1 MSLQRPTTTP
11 DDLRAIPPHRL
22 SATIIADAVAAR
34 RISAAAVLE
43 DHLDRIRL
51 LDPTLNCFTDLC
63 VERARASAAAV
74 DARIAAG
81 ERPILAGV
89 PVAVKNLFDVAGLTT
104 RAGSKILRDRPPAPR
119 DAEALA
125 RLVEAGA
132 VPLGALNMDEFA
144 YGFVTEN
151 AHDGPT
157 RNPHDTTRSAG
168 GSSGG
173 SAAAVAAGLAP
184 LTLGSD
190 TNGSIRVP
198 AALCGVFG
206 LKPTYGALPREGSFP
221 FVDSLDH
228 VGPFARSAGDLAI
241 AFDVMHGGAPVA
253 SAIADAGPF
262 RVAVLK
268 GWFGHGATEAALQAV
283 DRVART
289 LGADAQA
296 ELPEAHRARA
306 AAFCITAA
314 EGGALHLDRLRTRA
328 EDFDPATRP
337 RLLAGALLPAAVVQ
351 QAQRFRAW
359 FAGELAALFTRYDAL
374 LAPATP
380 CPAPELGQAT
390 MEIAGETVPVRPHL
404 GLYTQPISFIGLPVV
419 VVPVHGAG
427 PLPLGVQVIAAPGRE
442 TVALALAHR
451 LERDGVC
458 AAPVVG
464 AP

>member
-1 MSLQRPTTTP
+1 MAG
-11 DDLRAIPPHRL
+11 DDLRTIPLHRL
-22 SATIIADAVAAR
+22 SATTIAGTVAAQQ
-34 RISAAAVLE
+34 ISATEVLE
-43 DHLDRIRL
+43 DHIDRIRA
-51 LDPTLNCFTDLC
+51 LDPALNCFTDLC
-63 VERARASAAAV
+63 LDRARAAAATV
-74 DARIAAG
+74 DARIATG
-81 ERPILAGV
+81 ECPKLAGV
-89 PVAVKNLFDVAGLTT
+89 PVAVKNLFNVSGLKT
-104 RAGSKILRDRPPAPR
+104 RAGSKILRDQPPATH

-125 RLVEAGA
+125 RLVKAGA
-132 VPLGALNMDEFA
+132 VPLGTLNMDEFA

-151 AHDGPT
+151 THDGPT
-157 RNPHDTTRSAG
+157 RNPHDPTRSAG

-228 VGPFARSAGDLAI
+228 VGPFARSAADLAI

-253 SAIADAGPF
+253 PAIADAVPF
-262 RVAVLK
+262 RVAVLD
-268 GWFGHGATEAALQAV
+268 GWFSHGATEAALEAV
-283 DRVART
+283 DRVARA
-289 LGADAQA
+289 LGADTRT
-296 ELPEAHRARA
+296 ELPEARRARA
-306 AAFCITAA
+306 AGFCITAA
-314 EGGALHLDRLRTRA
+314 EGGTLHLDRLRTRA
-328 EDFDPATRP
+328 GDFDPATRP
-337 RLLAGALLPAAVVQ
+337 RLLAGALLPAAIVQ

-359 FAGELAALFTRYDAL
+359 FAAEASRLFERHDAL

-380 CPAPELGQAT
+380 CPAPVLGQAT

-419 VVPVHGAG
+419 VVPVHGVG
-427 PLPLGVQVIAAPGRE
+427 PLPLGVQVIAAPGCE
-442 TVALALAHR
+442 SVALAIAHR
-451 LERDGVC
+451 LERDGIC

-464 AP
+464 PS